1 MDILSALNKFLAYI
15 LLIVPES
22 NGIVNNTFRGG
33 VPVSQDGPLQDV
45 ISITAGQFF
54 SVSLS
59 IFKTLVELTVY
70 VAPDDL
76 TITDVAK
83 PLFD

>member
-15 LLIVPES
+15 FLIVPLS

-33 VPVSQDGPLQDV
+33 VFVSQEGPLLDV

-54 SVSLS
+54 SNNCRT
-59 IFKTLVELTVY
+59 IFFYIPIYL
-70 VAPDDL
+70 
-76 TITDVAK
+76 
-83 PLFD
+83 